1 MYTIDVYIV
10 VACTIFCV
18 SGILIHNF
26 KMYWFISGYNTMPE
40 EEKKK
45 YNIKKYTKVMRNV
58 FFIASLL
65 ILSGAFIFQRLGI
78 SEYCTPIYFM
88 TITIG
93 MVIFL
98 IVYGQSK
105 KIKSPKE

>member
-1 MYTIDVYIV
+1 MHTVDVYIV
-10 VACTIFCV
+10 VACAILCV
-18 SGILIHNF
+18 SGILIYNF
-26 KMYWFISGYNTMPE
+26 KMYWLISGYNTMPK

-45 YNIKKYTKVMRNV
+45 YNIKKYAKVMRNV

-65 ILSGAFIFQRLGI
+65 IFSGAFIFQYLGI
-78 SEYCTPIYFM
+78 SEYGTPIYFM
-88 TITIG
+88 TVIIG